1 MQLFFLLIRVFFSKI
16 LHLLIPNPSSSLPES
31 SFFTSSEPPGLSGQ
45 QGRRGRC
52 FPCTSKRKGSL
63 GQGAV
68 YDSYDF
74 KHGEYIITGSA
85 DNQVCRPCYFITYY
99 LPLIFYVFA
108 ERVHILNL
116 DLFAVIEY
124 RGARPHAVN
133 LVRVHPERVQHVRVA
148 VMVIKRLHYKV
159 ETSVL

>member
-1 MQLFFLLIRVFFSKI
+1 MQLFFLLIRVFFQRFCICSYRI
-16 LHLLIPNPSSSLPES
+16 RHQVYPNHLSLHRPNRRDCR
-31 SFFTSSEPPGLSGQ
+31 
-45 QGRRGRC
+45 GRRGRC
-52 FPCTSKRKGSL
+52 FPCPSKRKGSL

-124 RGARPHAVN
+124 RGARPHTVN
-133 LVRVHPERVQHVRVA
+133 LVRVHSERVQHVRVA
-148 VMVIKRLHYKV
+148 VMVIKRLHYKI
-159 ETSVL
+159 EASVL